1 MTITKTILTK
11 PIKIPEVL
19 FYKKPYKSV
28 MHPPQTEFLAFST
41 TGDKNWGEL
50 VVHKTKMQFRN
61 DYKGE
66 TLAIDFISTHK
77 KNKGLGA
84 TIIDF
89 AKNYSKQ
96 IGCNGYIVLKAVSH
110 FSKDNA
116 PHIFYRKQGFT
127 SLDKNFDKNLDSFIK
142 NKQKVN
148 PDIFPEK
155 LMFYPE
161 EKKLSFFEK
170 IKNLFV

>member
-1 MTITKTILTK
+1 
-11 PIKIPEVL
+11 
-19 FYKKPYKSV
+19 

-110 FSKDNA
+110 FSNDSA
-116 PHIFYRKQGFT
+116 PHLFYRKHGFT
-127 SLDKNFDKNLDSFIK
+127 SLDKNFDKKLDSFIK
-142 NKQKVN
+142 NKQKKGN
-148 PDIFPEK
+148 RTFPF
-155 LMFYPE
+155 LFY
-161 EKKLSFFEK
+161 
-170 IKNLFV
+170 IR